1 MRIKLVKDNKKVYK
15 SVIAS
20 LFITFSVVDF
30 ALRWRKRFTSDA
42 FEDVKTI
49 SAGFYFTGLETRK

>member
-1 MRIKLVKDNKKVYK
+1 MVYEF
-15 SVIAS
+15 VIAS

-42 FEDVKTI
+42 FEDIKTI
-49 SAGFYFTGLETRK
+49 SAGFYFTGIIHVIAGLV